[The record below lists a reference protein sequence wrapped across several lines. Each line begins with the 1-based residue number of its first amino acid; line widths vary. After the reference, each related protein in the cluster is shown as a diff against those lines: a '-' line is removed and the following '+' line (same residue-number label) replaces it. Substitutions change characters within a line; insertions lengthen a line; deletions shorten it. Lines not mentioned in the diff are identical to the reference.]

1 MRLKLFGNGAM
12 SEVTLEIL
20 NGAYDADIGKVVLI
34 VRNKSA
40 SGLLTFDINEARQVD
55 ALSVNLP
62 TVEKIDGATLKVVP
76 PNDVV

>member
-34 VRNKSA
+34 VRNKTA
-40 SGLLTFDINEARQVD
+40 SGLLTFDLTEARQVD
-55 ALSVNLP
+55 ALAVNLP
-62 TVEKIDGATLKVVP
+62 IVEKVDGAALRVVP
-76 PNDVV
+76 PHEQ